1 MTSKFHTGPNTRQ
14 AATPGVTRRDFMKA
28 TATVTLGA
36 SVLGGASAI
45 AAEDEEVVVLGW
57 TSYITPEIVA
67 IMKKE
72 GLNVRGVPAS
82 TDADMF
88 TKVKAGGAGSYDI
101 VFANCGWSPTYYK
114 SDLIEAFDVKE
125 IAGWEQLWPVFRE
138 DTSFPYV
145 LEPNKVLLFPNMW
158 DSFGL
163 IWNTAECQPKEPYS
177 WQTLWDERIPKGK
190 VIMRDGPDDFLAIS
204 GLALGVPRDEI
215 YAMSGEKLREV
226 AKHLAGLKP
235 FQIAPGDEIFIDSLR
250 TGKAWTGETSS
261 LALAA
266 RLNRME
272 GKELAKA
279 VIPVEGSLGWV
290 DGPMLIKGARNRTAS
305 LKFIALWNGT
315 EIQDYLY
322 QTYGFP
328 QCNKAATER
337 TLAKGGEGAQQL
349 LDRGADTPDAAKKLL
364 FVGPP
369 NNPGEWAQAYAEV
382 VGG

>member
-1 MTSKFHTGPNTRQ
+1 MI
-14 AATPGVTRRDFMKA
+14 AAKSLNLNGRNGIGTLTRRGFVKG
-28 TATVTLGA
+28 TAAALGVSA
-36 SVLGGASAI
+36 VGSTSVLAQ
-45 AAEDEEVVVLGW
+45 EMDVVVLGW

-67 IMKKE
+67 IMAKS

-101 VFANCGWSPTYYK
+101 VFANCGWAPTYYK
-114 SDLIEAFDVKE
+114 ADLIEAFNVQD
-125 IAGWEQLWPVFRE
+125 IPGWENIWPVFHE
-138 DTSFPYV
+138 NTDFPYV
-145 LEPNKVLLFPNMW
+145 LEKNKVLLMPNMW

-163 IWNTAECQPKEPYS
+163 IWNQDLYQPAEPYS
-177 WQTLWDERIPKGK
+177 WNALWDEKVPKGK

-204 GLALGVPRDEI
+204 GLALGVPRNEI
-215 YAMSGEKLREV
+215 YAMTGDKLMEA
-226 AKHLAGLKP
+226 AKHLAELKP
-235 FQIAPGDEIFIDSLR
+235 FQTAAGDEIFMDALQ

-266 RLNRME
+266 RLNRKA
-272 GKELAKA
+272 GKDLTKA

-290 DGPMLIKGARNRTAS
+290 DGPMLVKGAPNKAAA
-305 LKFIALWNGT
+305 LKFIELWNGE

-322 QTYGFP
+322 ATYGFP

-337 TLAKGGEGAQQL
+337 VMAAGGDGAQQL
-349 LDRGADTPDAAKKLL
+349 LDRGAETPDAASQLL

-369 NNPGEWAQAYAEV
+369 DNPSEWAQAYAEV